1 MLLLRVSVPQETGE
15 PKGVIAVYRSLVGI
29 DGVNEKLVISNKNYE
44 ERFLETAH
52 SGGYHHPDGHR
63 NQPRNGLLHGLI
75 VIAIWLMCVG

>member
-1 MLLLRVSVPQETGE
+1 MDVHHIPRALPWADISLPLWGDLIQIVIILPKLELL
-15 PKGVIAVYRSLVGI
+15 I
-29 DGVNEKLVISNKNYE
+29 NYE